1 MPGMV
6 RHTRIV
12 LATAA
17 ALAGLFSGALAPAAG
32 DERVT
37 GSSAAKVS
45 YTQDG
50 IPFVDTGPQC
60 KAGEA
65 GHEKDERAGKADA
78 SDY

>member
-1 MPGMV
+1 MV

-32 DERVT
+32 DERAT
-37 GSSAAKVS
+37 GSPAKVS
-45 YTQDG
+45 YTEDG
-50 IPFVDTGPQC
+50 IPYVDSGPQC
-60 KAGEA
+60 RAGDA
-65 GHEKDERAGKADA
+65 GHKKDTHRGTVDA

>member
-1 MPGMV
+1 MV
-6 RHTRIV
+6 RHMRIV

-32 DERVT
+32 DERTT

-45 YTQDG
+45 YTEDG
-50 IPFVDTGPQC
+50 TPFVDTGPQC
-60 KAGEA
+60 RAGEA
-65 GHEKDERAGKADA
+65 GHKKHRRAGKADA

>member
-1 MPGMV
+1 VV

-12 LATAA
+12 LATVAVMV
-17 ALAGLFSGALAPAAG
+17 GLLSGALAPAAG

-45 YTQDG
+45 YTEDG

-60 KAGEA
+60 KAGSA
-65 GHEKDERAGKADA
+65 AHKLKRHADKADA

>member
-1 MPGMV
+1 MQRMV

-17 ALAGLFSGALAPAAG
+17 ALAGLYSGALAPAAG
-32 DERVT
+32 DQRVT

-45 YTQDG
+45 YTKDG
-50 IPFVDTGPQC
+50 TPVVDSGPQC
-60 KAGEA
+60 RAGVA
-65 GHEKDERAGKADA
+65 GHHKRDRTPDA